1 MAVPGCPLHTLDS
14 GLILLCGIPSE
25 PPLARVRHELE
36 DMGIPHVVFN
46 QRLADG
52 AHLEFGSN
60 ADDAG
65 TFAFGGDSFD
75 LDRFSGAYTRMMDIG
90 ALPQMGDR
98 PLWKHPTARVHDDLV
113 RWLEVAPCR
122 VVNRSG
128 PMASNR
134 SKPFQAQ
141 VITGF
146 GFATPRT
153 LITNDPDAVRAF
165 LDDCGRVI
173 YKSISGTRSIVTE
186 ISDSDLQRLGQIRW
200 CPVQFQERV
209 EGLDVRVHV
218 IDDGV
223 FATAIHS
230 EGTDYRYTERTA
242 DNDPVL
248 NEYELD
254 DTIAAACVALTRY
267 LGLAFS
273 GIDLR
278 IAADSTVYCFEVNP
292 SPAFSFYE
300 SHTGQPI
307 ARAVA
312 TYLAGD

>member
-1 MAVPGCPLHTLDS
+1 M
-14 GLILLCGIPSE
+14 ILLCGIPSE
-25 PPLARVRHELE
+25 PPLARVRNELE

-46 QRLADG
+46 QRVADG
-52 AHLEFGSN
+52 ANFEFGSTAN
-60 ADDAG
+60 DGG
-65 TFAFGGDSFD
+65 TFTFEGDSYD
-75 LDRFSGAYTRMMDIG
+75 LDRFSGAYTRMMDIA
-90 ALPQMGDR
+90 ALPQAQTR
-98 PLWKHPTARVHDDLV
+98 PRWDDQTARVHDDLV

-165 LDDCGRVI
+165 LADCGRVI

-186 ISDSDLQRLGQIRW
+186 ISDSDLQRLDQIRW

-218 IDDGV
+218 IHDRV
-223 FATAIHS
+223 FPTAVHS
-230 EGTDYRYTERTA
+230 ESTDYRYTERA
-242 DNDPVL
+242 EDDEPVL
-248 NEYELD
+248 TAYDLD
-254 DTIAAACVALTRY
+254 DTIAAACVALTRQ

-278 IAADSTVYCFEVNP
+278 IASDSTVYCFEVNP